1 MRVDDTAKI
10 KQFITEEFMPDV
22 APDELDSDFDLQTGG
37 AVDSLGLLKL
47 VAWLESEF
55 GVSVDESELGPDSLR
70 TVDAIKEFIDE
81 RREPANA

>member
-1 MRVDDTAKI
+1 MDDKAKI
-10 KQFITEEFMPDV
+10 REFIVEEFMPDMS
-22 APDELDSDFDLQTGG
+22 ADELDDDFDLQTGG

-70 TVDAIKEFIDE
+70 TVDSIKQFVDE

>member
-1 MRVDDTAKI
+1 VDDKAKI
-10 KQFITEEFMPDV
+10 REFIVEEFMPDMS
-22 APDELDSDFDLQTGG
+22 ADELDDDFDLQTGG

-70 TVDAIKEFIDE
+70 TVDSIKQFVDE

>member
-1 MRVDDTAKI
+1 VDEDTAKI
-10 KQFITEEFMPDV
+10 KQFIVDEFMPDMS
-22 APDELDSDFDLQTGG
+22 PDELDDDFDLQTGG

-47 VAWLESEF
+47 VAWMESEF

-70 TVDAIKEFIDE
+70 TVDSIKEFIDE

>member
-1 MRVDDTAKI
+1 MDDKAKI
-10 KQFITEEFMPDV
+10 REFIVEEFMPDMS
-22 APDELDSDFDLQTGG
+22 ADELDDDFDLQTGG

-70 TVDAIKEFIDE
+70 TVDSIKEFVDE

>member
-1 MRVDDTAKI
+1 VDDTAKI
-10 KQFITEEFMPDV
+10 KQFIVDEFMPDMS
-22 APDELDSDFDLQTGG
+22 PDELDSDFDLQTGG

-47 VAWLESEF
+47 VAWMESEF

-70 TVDAIKEFIDE
+70 TVDSIKEFIDE

>member
-1 MRVDDTAKI
+1 VDDKAKI
-10 KQFITEEFMPDV
+10 REFIVEEFMPDMS
-22 APDELDSDFDLQTGG
+22 ADELDDDFDLQTGG

-70 TVDAIKEFIDE
+70 TVDAIKEFVDE

>member
-1 MRVDDTAKI
+1 MDDTAKI
-10 KQFITEEFMPDV
+10 KQFIVDEFMPDMS
-22 APDELDSDFDLQTGG
+22 PDELDNDFDLQTGG

-47 VAWLESEF
+47 VAWMESEF

-70 TVDAIKEFIDE
+70 TVDSIQAFIDE